1 MKRYI
6 IYIVLCLAAVISCEQ
21 MPDDVRIYGVG
32 CRMSEVALGV
42 DAGEYALEVFADGE
56 FTASLDGQDT
66 WIRFS
71 GQGDARTVSGSGD
84 MTLNVSYDINKGIPR
99 TAVLTL
105 TRGTNVFEL
114 SFNQDGILEGGI
126 DIEQKNISV
135 PSEGGQFGAKVIT
148 KLSEQDL
155 SFEVTYK
162 EEEEVDWI
170 SGVGLKNN
178 FICFDVKANLSEV
191 IRHAVIVIRHDGKD
205 GYIQISQF
213 YDGCLTETVGV
224 SGLKGLLDSEGT
236 YEVGTHLVLKGV
248 VINDNHEKNGAEN
261 RMISLEAQD
270 LTYAERILFV
280 QDEEG
285 TDGVKLIFKEPC
297 TDVVARFDRISVDL
311 FGMTVTREDNPVRY
325 SISGVPVSAIISTM
339 AGDEIQPA
347 PRTLETLS
355 DDDLFTLVT
364 IDQVQIPVRKGNYA
378 PVDIR
383 YVGTMVSY
391 PMVIRSKGGA
401 TGHMMV
407 NIDCPW
413 SRDGKELPEGSGS
426 ITGVL
431 VHETCDNFEWNPAE
445 EKKLKAEGVTSS
457 YITGLGRVGDYQIR
471 PLSKDDI
478 RLSDNADESFS
489 TLMYE
494 WAYCDSLGV
503 NLVNNYADTTLYPTY
518 PPVDDPM
525 SLDAAFY
532 CMEAD
537 EKIHLRLCNDFTH
550 LGPYTFGGK
559 ITDPSNGNGIYDSK
573 GRSAHWD
580 PYGSTATIG
589 VLYSYYA
596 KDAKNRWSEES
607 NNGSGSNGS
616 AWCVPGWSENRYWC
630 AEFSTADLTSAN
642 SPLNVTF
649 GTMNH
654 INAFGAPR
662 HWAVECSADG
672 QTWERVST
680 YTVPDFVN
688 TASVRIYQLPGTKFI
703 TVSLPDALL
712 GKQKAYVR
720 LVPASSATGTSSSYD
735 GGTKITAT
743 SYNAVNYFAIRY
755 NK

>member
-191 IRHAVIVIRHDGKD
+191 IRHAVIIIRHDGKD

-224 SGLKGLLDSEGT
+224 GGLKGLLDSEGT
-236 YEVGTHLVLKGV
+236 YEVGTHLVLEGV

-339 AGDEIQPA
+339 AGDEIQLYSA
-347 PRTLETLS
+347 MQGLS
-355 DDDLFTLVT
+355 DFLNKAFFRWCEQKG
-364 IDQVQIPVRKGNYA
+364 IDP
-378 PVDIR
+378 
-383 YVGTMVSY
+383 
-391 PMVIRSKGGA
+391 
-401 TGHMMV
+401 
-407 NIDCPW
+407 
-413 SRDGKELPEGSGS
+413 
-426 ITGVL
+426 
-431 VHETCDNFEWNPAE
+431 
-445 EKKLKAEGVTSS
+445 
-457 YITGLGRVGDYQIR
+457 
-471 PLSKDDI
+471 
-478 RLSDNADESFS
+478 
-489 TLMYE
+489 
-494 WAYCDSLGV
+494 
-503 NLVNNYADTTLYPTY
+503 DT
-518 PPVDDPM
+518 V
-525 SLDAAFY
+525 
-532 CMEAD
+532 E
-537 EKIHLRLCNDFTH
+537 N
-550 LGPYTFGGK
+550 
-559 ITDPSNGNGIYDSK
+559 DPSMLVFFPEPK
-573 GRSAHWD
+573 
-580 PYGSTATIG
+580 
-589 VLYSYYA
+589 
-596 KDAKNRWSEES
+596 SEE
-607 NNGSGSNGS
+607 
-616 AWCVPGWSENRYWC
+616 
-630 AEFSTADLTSAN
+630 
-642 SPLNVTF
+642 
-649 GTMNH
+649 
-654 INAFGAPR
+654 
-662 HWAVECSADG
+662 
-672 QTWERVST
+672 
-680 YTVPDFVN
+680 
-688 TASVRIYQLPGTKFI
+688 
-703 TVSLPDALL
+703 
-712 GKQKAYVR
+712 
-720 LVPASSATGTSSSYD
+720 
-735 GGTKITAT
+735 
-743 SYNAVNYFAIRY
+743 
-755 NK
+755 